1 MTKTKNMGFR
11 GKKKKGEKWSIPD
24 VKMYTVGSKLIGVL
38 RVLSFMHLMTQFQ
51 FQLLKS

>member
-11 GKKKKGEKWSIPD
+11 KKKGKKWSIPN

-38 RVLSFMHLMTQFQ
+38 STIIHAFDDSSSFSF
-51 FQLLKS
+51 